1 MIYNKWATMSYY
13 ELEWVKISPTMKYKN
28 DRQRYWS
35 CVMLGYETELK
46 LSEENCQ
53 AHIENAKQK

>member
-1 MIYNKWATMSYY
+1 
-13 ELEWVKISPTMKYKN
+13 MKYKN

-46 LSEENCQ
+46 LSEKNCQ